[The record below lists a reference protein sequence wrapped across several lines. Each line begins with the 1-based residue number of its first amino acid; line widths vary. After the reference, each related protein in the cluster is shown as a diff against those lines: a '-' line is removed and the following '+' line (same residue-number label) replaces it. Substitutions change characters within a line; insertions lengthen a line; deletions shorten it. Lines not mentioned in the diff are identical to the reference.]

1 MLNAKLLKLKNN
13 WQNAMKRDYTSGI
26 QEDVTFFTGVE
37 IERTP
42 AYGMKTLFVVGVQDA
57 REIVSLALSKGCT
70 HIYFGANQSFPKLAT
85 DDADAWRPWEQ
96 MIDRCLDADYWCTL
110 DFDVSV
116 VQGVLEMP
124 VIGHRRFIPQV
135 SVKLPYLTQLGY
147 NATIK
152 IDDLDFE
159 HSNPGVWCHRL
170 RDLTT
175 TETFTDWDQYGKDEI
190 IK

>member
-1 MLNAKLLKLKNN
+1 
-13 WQNAMKRDYTSGI
+13 MKREYDTGTA
-26 QEDVTFFTGVE
+26 ETVTFFTGIE

-42 AYGMKTLFVVGVQDA
+42 AYGMKTLFVVGVQNSID
-57 REIVSLALSKGCT
+57 IIKLAAEKECI
-70 HIYFGANQSFPKLAT
+70 HIYFGANQSFPALQT
-85 DDADAWRPWEQ
+85 DDADAWRPWER
-96 MIDRCLDADYWCTL
+96 MIDQCLDAGLWCTL

-124 VIGHRRFIPQV
+124 VISHRRFIPQI
-135 SVKLPYLTQLGY
+135 SVKLPYLQQLGY

-152 IDDLDFE
+152 IDDIDFE